1 MIHCMAHAPPA
12 NRWKLAVMQNFKSLH
27 TVMIKYKPSQWKTKT
42 KVWWSEHQYY
52 LRKLQIL
59 SDSSFGVGGKG
70 QPSLEREE
78 ELEREDSPPHWR
90 KSFRCSLIDGIGLSG
105 TKSVED
111 LEVETLPWWLQQMM
125 SSSNLSEKCK
135 QDFSH
140 MLLKCWTLSSP
151 GIQKIEPLYFQHLGH
166 RLWRGQQSILGDQG
180 NSGKQFRT
188 NIGNPGSLFLAFL
201 LPCSPCQ
208 VVCQPSL
215 VHVVNEPTRAK
226 NVMMN
231 NIQCC

>member
-78 ELEREDSPPHWR
+78 ELEREERALDAVWLMALDSVALSQLRTLRLRLCLDGCSRWWAVQTCRRNASRTFPTCCWMLDLVLTRYPKNWTPILPTSGPQIMKRTAKHIGWPTEQWKAFQNKYWKPR
-90 KSFRCSLIDGIGLSG
+90 KPVFGFPIA
-105 TKSVED
+105 
-111 LEVETLPWWLQQMM
+111 M
-125 SSSNLSEKCK
+125 
-135 QDFSH
+135 
-140 MLLKCWTLSSP
+140 
-151 GIQKIEPLYFQHLGH
+151 
-166 RLWRGQQSILGDQG
+166 
-180 NSGKQFRT
+180 
-188 NIGNPGSLFLAFL
+188 
-201 LPCSPCQ
+201 
-208 VVCQPSL
+208 
-215 VHVVNEPTRAK
+215 
-226 NVMMN
+226 
-231 NIQCC
+231 

>member
-78 ELEREDSPPHWR
+78 ELEREERALDAVWLMALDSVALSQLRTLRLRLCLDGCSRWWAVQTCRRNASRTFPTCCWNAGPCPHQVSKKLNPYTSNIWATDYEEDS
-90 KSFRCSLIDGIGLSG
+90 KAYWVTKGTVESNSEQILETQEACFWLSY
-105 TKSVED
+105 
-111 LEVETLPWWLQQMM
+111 
-125 SSSNLSEKCK
+125 C
-135 QDFSH
+135 
-140 MLLKCWTLSSP
+140 
-151 GIQKIEPLYFQHLGH
+151 
-166 RLWRGQQSILGDQG
+166 
-180 NSGKQFRT
+180 
-188 NIGNPGSLFLAFL
+188 
-201 LPCSPCQ
+201 
-208 VVCQPSL
+208 
-215 VHVVNEPTRAK
+215 HVVPAK
-226 NVMMN
+226 LCANHP
-231 NIQCC
+231 